1 MSTESLERAA
11 LELLS
16 RALDVV
22 SAERAE
28 WVRQQAGD
36 NHALADRVLAMLAAE
51 GAGSGRF
58 RTGGAGGDIVEPAAP
73 KRVGAYQITSV
84 IGQGGMGAV
93 YKGVRISG
101 NFDHTVAIKII
112 RPGVLSD
119 ALIDRFL
126 RERQTLAAL
135 NHPNIARLYD
145 GGEMEDGAP
154 YIVMEYVDGQTILD
168 WVAEES
174 TPLSERLRMFLDLC
188 HAVHYAH
195 QNLVIHRDITPSNVL
210 VTQDGQVKLI
220 DFGISRPQEDRAEH
234 VLAAGGSAKP
244 SLSYTPGYAAPE
256 RSQGASANTLSDIY
270 SLGKLLQDLIGPESQ
285 TADLQAI
292 IAMATA
298 TAPEDRYASVDA
310 LIEDIQNYLSGRA
323 VNAHG
328 AGGLYRFGKFVGRH
342 SISVAAGVVVFLG
355 LSAALAATYVQY
367 TRAEKALGVANTRF
381 AEARELSQS
390 LVYDVYDS
398 ISRVSGTMEPRQ
410 ALANVVRDYVNDLS
424 VDEDAPDDVMFE
436 VGIIKSRLSD
446 LYGGVGM
453 ANLGDTDTSYALLK
467 DAESTLEALL
477 QRDPQDTATM
487 AELVMVLRSVT
498 MQNLNYRHDI
508 EAAEV
513 ANRKALALAQ
523 RGVAIG
529 DANERTLLRH
539 VWSCRT
545 DALQIMLSKGESE
558 AALESVRQWRKEL
571 TPEMFAQL
579 GGGEEMAAY
588 LAIQEAE
595 FLTQLQRGEEAV
607 EPLQYAISFR
617 EQALKDSPK
626 NYYQMTQLMV
636 ALGEMS
642 TALRQTPG
650 KAESLEYAD
659 KAVALARQIQEAD
672 PQDAGGPEGLSSMLM
687 KKADTL
693 VTLQDYQAAKAALE
707 EATAL
712 SISLVQQFPDDL
724 FYESLLFMAL
734 DHSVETDLAM
744 NGWETLWS
752 CELLK
757 KAAQTVP
764 IREKLSDP
772 DSAHDL
778 DELSTLTDQACLP

>member
-16 RALDVV
+16 RALDVT
-22 SAERAE
+22 SSDRAA
-28 WVRQQAGD
+28 WVREQAGD
-36 NHALADRVLAMLAAE
+36 NQALADRVLAMLAAD
-51 GAGSGRF
+51 GSGSGRF
-58 RTGGAGGDIVEPAAP
+58 RTGGASGDIVEPAAP
-73 KRVGAYQITSV
+73 ERVGAYRITSV

-93 YKGVRISG
+93 YKGVRVSG

-112 RPGVLSD
+112 QPGVLSD
-119 ALIDRFL
+119 ALIDRFQ

-145 GGEMEDGAP
+145 GGEMDDGAP
-154 YIVMEYVDGQTILD
+154 YIVMEYVDGQPILD
-168 WVAEES
+168 WVAEKN
-174 TPLSERLRMFLDLC
+174 TPLSERLGMFLDLC

-220 DFGISRPQEDRAEH
+220 DFGISRPQEDRAEDI
-234 VLAAGGSAKP
+234 LAATSSAKP

-256 RSQGASANTLSDIY
+256 RSLGVSANTLSDIY
-270 SLGKLLQDLIGPESQ
+270 SLGKLLQDLAGPESER
-285 TADLQAI
+285 ADLQAI

-298 TAPEDRYASVDA
+298 TAPEDRYPSADA
-310 LIEDIQNYLSGRA
+310 LIEDIQNYQSGRA
-323 VNAHG
+323 VTARG
-328 AGGLYRFGKFVGRH
+328 AGGLYRFRKFVGRH

-355 LSAALAATYVQY
+355 LSAALAATYAQY
-367 TRAEKALGVANTRF
+367 TRAEKALGIANTRF

-424 VDEDAPDDVMFE
+424 VDENAPGDVMFE

-467 DAESTLEALL
+467 DAEATLEALL
-477 QRDPQDTATM
+477 RRDPQDTATL
-487 AELVMVLRSVT
+487 AELVMVLRSVA

-508 EAAEV
+508 EAAEA
-513 ANRKALALAQ
+513 ANRKAVALAE
-523 RGVAIG
+523 RGAAIG
-529 DANERTLLRH
+529 DENERTLLRH

-545 DALQIMLSKGESE
+545 DALQIMLSKGEGE
-558 AALESVRQWRKEL
+558 VALESVRQWRKEL
-571 TPEMFAQL
+571 TPEMFARL

-588 LAIQEAE
+588 LAMQEAE
-595 FLTQLQRGEEAV
+595 FLIQLQRGDEAV

-617 EQALKDSPK
+617 QKMLKDSPE

-642 TALRQTPG
+642 TALRQTPNT
-650 KAESLEYAD
+650 AESLEYAD
-659 KAVALARQIQEAD
+659 EAVAFARQIQAAD
-672 PQDAGGPEGLSSMLM
+672 PQDAGGPEGLSSMLI
-687 KKADTL
+687 KQADIL
-693 VTLQDYQAAKAALE
+693 VAMEDYKAAKAALA

-712 SISLVQQFPDDL
+712 AMGLVQQFPDDL
-724 FYESLLFMAL
+724 FYESLLFTAL
-734 DHSVETDLAM
+734 DHSVETDLVM
-744 NGWETLWS
+744 NEGTPDWS
-752 CELLK
+752 CALLQE
-757 KAAQTVP
+757 ASQAVP
-764 IREKLSDP
+764 IRQKLSDP
-772 DSAHDL
+772 DAGHDL
-778 DELSTLTDQACLP
+778 EELSTLTDQTCLP